1 MLENY
6 TLRSQANF
14 GRSHF
19 GIDAQR
25 KITAQVWNSCL
36 CEIKRSY
43 TKAFSLEKKKK
54 KKRKKKNK
62 NKTHEQTEHH
72 CRLCKIC
79 TFHIGMLISL

>member
-36 CEIKRSY
+36 REIKRSY
-43 TKAFSLEKKKK
+43 NKAFSLEKKKK
-54 KKRKKKNK
+54 RNQKIKSKLMN
-62 NKTHEQTEHH
+62 
-72 CRLCKIC
+72 RLSTIAGCAKSVPFI
-79 TFHIGMLISL
+79 

>member
-43 TKAFSLEKKKK
+43 NKAFYLEKKKK
-54 KKRKKKNK
+54 KKRKEKNK
-62 NKTHEQTEHH
+62 IKTHEQTEHH

>member
-19 GIDAQR
+19 GIDAQK

-43 TKAFSLEKKKK
+43 NKAFSLEKKKEK
-54 KKRKKKNK
+54 KKIKSKLMN
-62 NKTHEQTEHH
+62 
-72 CRLCKIC
+72 RLSTTAGCAKSVPFI
-79 TFHIGMLISL
+79 

>member
-43 TKAFSLEKKKK
+43 NKAFSLEKKKK
-54 KKRKKKNK
+54 IKEKKKIKSKLMN
-62 NKTHEQTEHH
+62 
-72 CRLCKIC
+72 RLSTIAGCAKSVPFI
-79 TFHIGMLISL
+79 

>member
-43 TKAFSLEKKKK
+43 NTAFTLEKKKK
-54 KKRKKKNK
+54 RKEKKKIKSKLMN
-62 NKTHEQTEHH
+62 
-72 CRLCKIC
+72 RLSTIAGCAKSVPFI
-79 TFHIGMLISL
+79 

>member
-36 CEIKRSY
+36 REIKRSY
-43 TKAFSLEKKKK
+43 NKAFSLEKKKK
-54 KKRKKKNK
+54 RKEKNK
-62 NKTHEQTEHH
+62 IKTHEQTEHH

-79 TFHIGMLISL
+79 TFHIGHVN

>member
-43 TKAFSLEKKKK
+43 NKAFSLEKKKK
-54 KKRKKKNK
+54 KKRKEKIKSKLMN
-62 NKTHEQTEHH
+62 
-72 CRLCKIC
+72 RLSTIAGCAKSVPFI
-79 TFHIGMLISL
+79 